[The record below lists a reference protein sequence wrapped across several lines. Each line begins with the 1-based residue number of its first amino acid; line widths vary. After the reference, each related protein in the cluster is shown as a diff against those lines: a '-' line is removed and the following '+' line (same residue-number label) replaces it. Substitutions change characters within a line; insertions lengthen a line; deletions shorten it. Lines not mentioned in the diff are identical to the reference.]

1 MSGNP
6 NYFLACSFF
15 FNFSK
20 SIPCFLHNS
29 MTFFRLKKTGRFGW
43 IVPTAKSNRTSL
55 PKEKMKPFQEIDG
68 AMTIGSNK
76 EPNGLR
82 IV

>member
-1 MSGNP
+1 
-6 NYFLACSFF
+6 
-15 FNFSK
+15 
-20 SIPCFLHNS
+20 